1 MTPARRITLAA
12 AALAASAALV
22 LTGCSNQDA
31 GSAATFNDGRIT
43 EADLNTQ
50 IDEVLSAKG
59 QSGTT
64 KDPALVQQTLG
75 RMITT
80 RLIDQLADDSG
91 IRVTQ
96 GQIDEMLANY
106 EAQLGGSESLRIA
119 FLSENV
125 APSQINAFLRLQI
138 QAQALGI
145 ELAPRGSAEEQG
157 AAVYQ
162 AVSDYSQQVDT
173 TVSPRF
179 GTWDPQSLSLGPVP
193 NDLSVPPLV
202 Q

>member
-1 MTPARRITLAA
+1 MTPARRLTIAA

-31 GSAATFNDGRIT
+31 GSAATFSDGRIS
-43 EADLNTQ
+43 EADLNAQ
-50 IDEVLSAKG
+50 VSEVLEAKG
-59 QSGTT
+59 QTDTT
-64 KDPALVQQTLG
+64 EDPVLVQQTLG

-91 IRVTQ
+91 ITVTQ
-96 GQIDEMLANY
+96 GEIDSMIANY
-106 EAQLGGSESLRIA
+106 ESQLGGAESLRIA

-125 APSQINAFLRLQI
+125 APSQIESFLRLQL

-145 ELAPRGSAEEQG
+145 ELNPRGSAEEQG
-157 AAVYQ
+157 MAVYE
-162 AVSDYSQQVDT
+162 AVSEYSQEVDT

>member
-31 GSAATFNDGRIT
+31 GSAATFTDGRIT
-43 EADLNTQ
+43 EADLNAQ
-50 IDEVLSAKG
+50 IDEVLAAKG

-64 KDPALVQQTLG
+64 EDPGLVQQTLG

-80 RLIDQLADDSG
+80 RLIDELAEDSG
-91 IRVTQ
+91 ITVTQ
-96 GQIDEMLANY
+96 GQIDAMIANY

-119 FLSENV
+119 FLGENV

-145 ELAPRGSAEEQG
+145 ELAPRGSADEQG
-157 AAVYQ
+157 QAVYQ

-193 NDLSVPPLV
+193 NDLSAPPLV

>member
-1 MTPARRITLAA
+1 MTPARRLTIAA

-31 GSAATFNDGRIT
+31 GSAATFSDGRIS
-43 EADLNTQ
+43 EADLNAQ
-50 IDEVLSAKG
+50 IDEVLAAKG
-59 QSGTT
+59 QSATT
-64 KDPALVQQTLG
+64 EDPVLVQQTLG

-80 RLIDQLADDSG
+80 RLIDQLAEDAG
-91 IRVTQ
+91 IAVTQ
-96 GQIDEMLANY
+96 GEIDSMLVNY
-106 EAQLGGSESLRIA
+106 ESQLGGADALRTA
-119 FLSENV
+119 FLGENV

-157 AAVYQ
+157 MAVYE
-162 AVSDYSQQVDT
+162 AVSEYSQEVDT

-193 NDLSVPPLV
+193 NDLSTPPLV

>member
-31 GSAATFNDGRIT
+31 GSAATFTDGRIT
-43 EADLNTQ
+43 EAELNAQ
-50 IDEVLSAKG
+50 IDEVLAAKG

-64 KDPALVQQTLG
+64 EDPGLVQQTLG

-80 RLIDQLADDSG
+80 RLIDELAEDSG
-91 IRVTQ
+91 ITVTQ
-96 GQIDEMLANY
+96 GQIDSMIANY

>member
-1 MTPARRITLAA
+1 MTPARRLTLAA

-22 LTGCSNQDA
+22 LSGCSNQDA
-31 GSAATFNDGRIT
+31 GSAATFSDGRIT
-43 EADLNTQ
+43 EAELNSQ
-50 IDEVLSAKG
+50 VEEVLAAKG
-59 QSGTT
+59 QTGTT
-64 KDPALVQQTLG
+64 KDPVLVQQTLG

-80 RLIDQLADDSG
+80 RLIDQLAEDSG
-91 IRVTQ
+91 ITVTQ
-96 GQIDEMLANY
+96 GQIDEMIANY
-106 EAQLGGSESLRIA
+106 EAQLGGAESLRIA

-125 APSQINAFLRLQI
+125 APSQIEAFLRLQV

-145 ELAPRGSAEEQG
+145 ELNPRGSAEEQG
-157 AAVYQ
+157 MAVYQ
-162 AVSDYSQQVDT
+162 AVSDYSQEVDT

-179 GTWDPQSLSLGPVP
+179 GSWDTQSLSLGPVP